1 MSDEN
6 KNISIDEIA
15 EQWVRLVLAHVTTNK
30 QKTNLP
36 KNDNKNEQT

>member
-15 EQWVRLVLAHVTTNK
+15 EQWVRLVLAHIMANQ
-30 QKTNLP
+30 QKTNLQE
-36 KNDNKNEQT
+36 NDNKKE